1 MGEYRGSLTREQF
14 LFYET
19 RVVAKLMLEGK
30 DEKEIY
36 KEIIDDNLFQMPTE
50 KSIMTIAKG
59 VYNRLN
65 SAGTDKLINVIANEP
80 SEVAKQAALYLLMR
94 YNQLVWDFMVDVIGE
109 KYSSKDYSLEP
120 GEVNAFLSHL
130 QANNEKVATWSDATM
145 NKIRS
150 VLINCLAEDGHLN
163 NVRSKQLNYVY
174 LYDEV
179 LDCINTNDDRAVLK
193 AFNYFM

>member
-36 KEIIDDNLFQMPTE
+36 KEIIDNNLFQMPTE

-59 VYNRLN
+59 VYNRLC
-65 SAGTDKLINVIANEP
+65 SAGTDKLINVIANGP

-94 YNQLVWDFMVDVIGE
+94 YNQLVWDFMVDIIGE
-109 KYSSKDYSLEP
+109 KYSCKDYSLDL
-120 GEVNAFLSHL
+120 GEVNAFLSRL
-130 QANNEKVATWSDATM
+130 QVNNEKVATWSDATI

-150 VLINCLAEDGHLN
+150 VLIKCLAEDGHLN

-179 LDCINTNDDRAVLK
+179 LECINTNDDREALK